1 MKALVAALLLIMA
14 AMVNISTVQAQEVEW
29 TPLDP
34 ARFGPELF
42 EPWITVPDGSS
53 GAPRQGWLNTAD
65 GFFTREAHLAYD
77 WSRVD
82 GEDAHQ
88 GLARF
93 HYPLSRRLW
102 SGRRRVPHFVH
113 PHGDASAG
121 PSQRPHEAVPRVRRR
136 LSSARLHHVRGAV
149 LGHELD
155 PARSVASAIPAR
167 SWKAIWIYFAAPIP
181 AMLLAAELFQ

>member
-1 MKALVAALLLIMA
+1 MAYGLGSAATP
-14 AMVNISTVQAQEVEW
+14 VHAQGGDWV
-29 TPLDP
+29 PLDRG
-34 ARFGPELF
+34 RFGSELV
-42 EPWITVPDGSS
+42 EPWIMVPDGSS

-181 AMLLAAELFQ
+181 AMLLAVELFQ